1 MTFLESDML
10 RQILENQSD
19 MLRQILGNQSDML
32 RQILQNQSDMLRQ
45 ILQSIKPRNAKHQE
59 CIEEA
64 EIGSGFLLTREEEEA
79 A

>member
-1 MTFLESDML
+1 MTFLESDIL
-10 RQILENQSD
+10 RQILENQVF
-19 MLRQILGNQSDML
+19 
-32 RQILQNQSDMLRQ
+32 